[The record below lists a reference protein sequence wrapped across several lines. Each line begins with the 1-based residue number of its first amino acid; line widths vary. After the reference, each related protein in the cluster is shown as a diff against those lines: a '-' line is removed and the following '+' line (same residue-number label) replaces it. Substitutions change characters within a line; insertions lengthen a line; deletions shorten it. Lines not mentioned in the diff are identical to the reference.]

1 MLLLQELQLLCG
13 FFLSLCHFLWSERPN
28 RWTDGAPMRPCSPP
42 PPTPT
47 PAVGGCGPAAG
58 EQLRPAA
65 GCQTYIFGLVSEAIS
80 SPCVTINARRDAAP
94 LFKVAEMRCQRR
106 KKPFACWSCKLGF
119 RLYTYWCLFSSPHRP
134 HIDLKSFFFC
144 VLSPIKEGRSP
155 ASCTS
160 HSTVGV
166 FQSKP
171 CL

>member
-13 FFLSLCHFLWSERPN
+13 FFLALPLSLVGASEPMDGWSSHE
-28 RWTDGAPMRPCSPP
+28 ALQPP
-42 PPTPT
+42 PNP

-119 RLYTYWCLFSSPHRP
+119 RLYTHWCLFPSPHRPHTPP
-134 HIDLKSFFFC
+134 HIDLKSFFC

-171 CL
+171 CF